1 MLRYTTWHKLPDL
14 LIDDTIDDVMDKI
27 SCGYYLEIPVD
38 IKGLHE
44 ENTALFLEGFPS
56 GQRDQ
61 TVNLTRKLRW
71 FKSTSLHQIMEG
83 LAGIKVVI
91 RTLF

>member
-1 MLRYTTWHKLPDL
+1 MLRCITWHKLPDL
-14 LIDDTIDDVMDKI
+14 LISDTIDKI
-27 SCGYYLEIPVD
+27 SCGYCLEIPVD

-71 FKSTSLHQIMEG
+71 FESTPLHHIN
-83 LAGIKVVI
+83 LYDS
-91 RTLF
+91 

>member
-71 FKSTSLHQIMEG
+71 FESTPLHHIN
-83 LAGIKVVI
+83 LDDS
-91 RTLF
+91 